1 MKVKIETR
9 LVSNFYRSRN
19 HRGIV
24 ESRGNGHSVSVVVV
38 VVCEVAILVVVDDV
52 VYGRRYGSSVACS
65 EVAVLI
71 KHIHRRLL
79 RTYVPRLFQFS
90 LSLREKERERERER
104 ERVLHEAFQ
113 HLRYCALRSTTL
125 FRGPA
130 HVSTLLQHRVPQL
143 PSSQIHLLLRYH
155 CSFPSRIF
163 PSSHFR
169 RFSVRSPLSVTLSF
183 RGLILP
189 YR

>member
-90 LSLREKERERERER
+90 LSLREKERERERE
-104 ERVLHEAFQ
+104 F
-113 HLRYCALRSTTL
+113 SMK
-125 FRGPA
+125 
-130 HVSTLLQHRVPQL
+130 
-143 PSSQIHLLLRYH
+143 PSS
-155 CSFPSRIF
+155 IF
-163 PSSHFR
+163 VIVPCVVPRCFAGLHTFR
-169 RFSVRSPLSVTLSF
+169 RCFNTVFHSYRLHRFTFCLGTIVLSLLAFFPLHIFGASPCVHLC
-183 RGLILP
+183 R
-189 YR
+189 